1 MEINKLQIC
10 DIVTFAE
17 CLEDGCVIPIKIEA
31 LGYQGDW
38 DDAEE
43 NNALVKIGDS
53 VGCDIIA
60 IDESIVGIP
69 LTTEMLKMNG
79 WIYNDEEA
87 KYAPETWV
95 GNNLMLHEDNGRF
108 RIVVVSDYDD
118 EDTNNTPFIIQYVH
132 ELQHALRLCGR
143 KDVANKLK
151 IDNNYEN

>member
-1 MEINKLQIC
+1 MEIKELQIC
-10 DIVTFAE
+10 DIVTFIE
-17 CLEDGCVIPIKIEA
+17 CLEDGCVLPIKIEA
-31 LGYQGDW
+31 LGFQGDW
-38 DDAEE
+38 NAEE
-43 NNALVKIGDS
+43 NTALVKMGDS
-53 VGCDIIA
+53 IGCDIIA

-69 LTTEMLKMNG
+69 LATEILKMNG

-95 GNNLMLHEDNGRF
+95 GNNLMLHEENGKY

-118 EDTNNTPFIIQYVH
+118 EDTNNTPFVIQYVH

-151 IDNNYEN
+151 INNNYEN

>member
-1 MEINKLQIC
+1 MEINELQIC

-31 LGYQGDW
+31 LGYQGGW
-38 DDAEE
+38 DAEE
-43 NNALVKIGDS
+43 NNALVNIDDS
-53 VGCDIIA
+53 FGCDILA

-69 LTTEMLKMNG
+69 LTTEILKING
-79 WIYNDEEA
+79 WIYNDKDA

-118 EDTNNTPFIIQYVH
+118 EDTNNTPFTIQYVH

-151 IDNNYEN
+151 IDKDYEN

>member
-1 MEINKLQIC
+1 MEIKELQIC
-10 DIVTFAE
+10 DIVTFIE
-17 CLEDGCVIPIKIEA
+17 CLEDGYVLPIKIEA
-31 LGYQGDW
+31 LGFQGDW
-38 DDAEE
+38 DAEG
-43 NNALVKIGDS
+43 NNVLVKIGDS

-60 IDESIVGIP
+60 IDESVVGIP
-69 LTTEMLKMNG
+69 LTTEILKMNG

-95 GNNLMLHEDNGRF
+95 GNNLMLNEDNGRF

-118 EDTNNTPFIIQYVH
+118 EDTNNTPFVIQYVH